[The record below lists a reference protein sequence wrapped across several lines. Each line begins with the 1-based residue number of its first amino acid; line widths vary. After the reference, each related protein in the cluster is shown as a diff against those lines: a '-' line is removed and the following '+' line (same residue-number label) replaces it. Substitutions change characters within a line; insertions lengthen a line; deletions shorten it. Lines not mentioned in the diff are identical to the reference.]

1 MAADES
7 HAPAAAQAE
16 IARLRAEL
24 DQCRQ
29 RIAELEVTEQK
40 YRQLFESSG
49 DSILIVDL
57 NSGALL
63 EANPTAARR
72 LGYSMDEL
80 LTLTLDDVEIV
91 EANAE
96 DLSSLSWESSFSGTQ
111 VYECRYRRK
120 DGSLVPVEVSSR
132 AISVLGY
139 DILQQVVRDITRRKQ
154 IDAEREQTIR
164 ELDAFAHTVAHDLKN
179 PIGALLNYAEL
190 LSDDAYP
197 LDAGEI
203 GKISGFI
210 QQSSR
215 KLANIVDELLLLASV
230 RRLDQVPRELVDMS
244 PLIDSALW
252 RLEMLQA
259 RYHPHIT
266 RQPNLPP
273 ALGYAPWVEEVWV
286 NYLSNAIKYGGEP
299 PVITIGA
306 DAAPGGMIRYWVRD
320 NGAGISDDRQPDLF
334 KPGAKANTQRT
345 DGHGLGLSIVQRIV
359 ERLGGT
365 VGVESAPGAGSV
377 FSFTLPAFTR

>member
-1 MAADES
+1 MAADKG
-7 HAPAAAQAE
+7 HALAAAQAE

-80 LTLTLDDVEIV
+80 LALTLDDVEIV

-96 DLSSLSWESSFSGTQ
+96 DLSSVSWESSFSGTQ

-132 AISVLGY
+132 AISMLGY

-154 IDAEREQTIR
+154 IDAKREQTIR

-190 LSDDAYP
+190 LSDDAHP

-203 GKISGFI
+203 GKIGGFI

-230 RRLDQVPRELVDMS
+230 RRLDQVPREVVDMS

-252 RLEMLQA
+252 RLEVLQA
-259 RYHPHIT
+259 RYAPHIT
-266 RQPNLPP
+266 RQPNLPL

-286 NYLSNAIKYGGEP
+286 NYLSNAIKYGGKP

-306 DAAPGGMIRYWVRD
+306 DAVPGGMIRYWVRD
-320 NGAGISDDRQPDLF
+320 NGAGIPDDHQPDLF
-334 KPGAKANTQRT
+334 KTARKVHSQHK